1 MFNTTKDLV
10 GKIRLGQDSFL
21 ELKEIRLAGNRVSAP
36 SRDSLADELAGS
48 ANARGGVCVLG
59 VDDKTREVL
68 GISLE
73 SLDRVEDFVRE
84 ICNDSIQSPLYPVIE
99 RLTLPTS
106 LGADAPVLKIEV
118 QKSLF
123 VHRSPGGYFHRVG
136 SSRREI
142 PPDYLARLFQQRSQT
157 RIIRFDEQP
166 VPAASFDDLNEELWK
181 KFETTYSLADRPR
194 AFLSKLGLARQDEE
208 GVWRPTVAGVLMATK
223 DPRRYLPNAFV
234 QAVAYKG
241 TSSTPEAGTGGYQLD
256 AWDITGPL
264 DRRVVDACR
273 FVARNIRRRDGH
285 DGAGKKSFLG
295 GRARSFLVGSSES
308 IIIERHALS

>member
-10 GKIRLGQDSFL
+10 DKIRLGQDSFL
-21 ELKEIRLAGNRVSAP
+21 ELKEMRLARNRVSAP
-36 SRDSLADELAGS
+36 SRDSLADELAAF
-48 ANARGGVCVLG
+48 ANARGGICVLG
-59 VDDKTREVL
+59 VDDKTRDVL
-68 GISLE
+68 GIPLE

-84 ICNDSIQSPLYPVIE
+84 ICNDSIQPPLYPVIE

-106 LGADAPVLKIEV
+106 SGTDAPVLKIEV

-123 VHRSPGGYFHRVG
+123 VHRSPGGYFYRVG

-181 KFETTYSLADRPR
+181 KFETTYSAADSPR

-223 DPRRYLPNAFV
+223 EPRRYLPNAFV

-241 TSSTPEAGTGGYQLD
+241 TSSTPEAGAGGYQLD

-264 DRRVVDACR
+264 DRQVVDAC
-273 FVARNIRRRDGH
+273 
-285 DGAGKKSFLG
+285 
-295 GRARSFLVGSSES
+295 
-308 IIIERHALS
+308 